1 MLKIG
6 IPSYLTREAPQM
18 QRITSGIPQPG
29 SQLDRRALVVN
40 IDKEKRTLELSFS
53 SEIEV
58 KRWPGFIEVLD
69 HSRDAVDLTRLNS
82 RGPLLFNHDLDEVIG
97 VIESAEVAS
106 DRKGRAL
113 VRFGNSARAKEVW
126 DDVQDGILSNV
137 SVGYRIN
144 EIKLKESRENGDDV
158 YIITRWEP
166 YEISIVSAPADTSVG
181 VGRSAQPTHNP
192 KKNLIMNREQ
202 MIAWLRARNITVAD
216 DVSDAELTRLITE
229 YKAPAPTPAPAPA
242 QRGVQVGEDHSDA
255 VKAERQRMADITA
268 AAKKLKLTELG
279 ERFVNE
285 GKSVDEF
292 RAAALEEITKRNVQ
306 FKESNTP
313 IGLNDREKRNFSFLK
328 LFRTLADPQNK
339 GLREDAAFELDVTS
353 AARSH
358 RKNARGTVIPV
369 DVLRSPIDAE
379 ALGRR
384 DIVSIKTGSGYT
396 GTGGETVATNLLAS
410 NYFELLR
417 NKTSIMRLGRIL
429 GGLVGDID
437 IPKQLTNAANAG
449 WIGEDEQAPNRDM
462 TFGSISLS
470 PKTVAAYGH
479 VTRKMLM
486 QSSLD
491 VEALLRADLAAA
503 MGQAIDVAGYYGDGT
518 GNAPVGIRYTD
529 GINAVYFAGSVPTW
543 AELVEMETLLA
554 EANLD
559 PNTARYVH
567 NARMRGSFKTT
578 KKVAGSST
586 ETFLWEGNGV
596 NGYSSEVT
604 NQIENGHLF
613 FGEFSELI
621 IGMWGG
627 LDIIVDPYTQ
637 SSRGRIIINNF
648 QDVDFEVRRPEAFTF
663 GLPLA
668 ES

>member
-1 MLKIG
+1 MPKAL
-6 IPSYLTREAPQM
+6 PTYLTREAPTG

-29 SQLDRRALVVN
+29 SQFDRLATVINV
-40 IDKEKRTLELSFS
+40 DKEKRTLELSFS

-58 KRWPGFIEVLD
+58 LRWPGFIEVLD
-69 HSRDAVDLTRLNS
+69 HSRDAVDLSRLNA

-97 VIESAEVAS
+97 VIETAEIAA

-126 DDVQDGILSNV
+126 EDVQDGILGNV
-137 SVGYRIN
+137 SVGYRIH
-144 EIKLKESRENGDDV
+144 EIKLKESRANGDDV
-158 YIITRWEP
+158 YVVTRWEP

-181 VGRSAQPTHNP
+181 VGRSVQPSKPAP
-192 KKNLIMNREQ
+192 KKDSLMNREQ
-202 MIAWLRARNITVAD
+202 MIAWLAARGIQVAAD
-216 DVSDAELTRLITE
+216 IADADLVRMVNE
-229 YKAPAPTPAPAPA
+229 YKPATPTPAPAP
-242 QRGVQVGEDHSDA
+242 QVQVGADNSAA
-255 VKAERQRMADITA
+255 VTAERKRMADIMEA
-268 AAKKLKLTELG
+268 GKKLKLTELA
-279 ERFVNE
+279 ERFVTE
-285 GKSVDEF
+285 GKSVDDF
-292 RAAALEEITKRNVQ
+292 RAAALEEVTKRNAS

-313 IGLNDREKRNFSFLK
+313 VGLNDKEARSFSFLN
-328 LFRTLADPQNK
+328 LIRHLADPQNNN
-339 GLREDAAFELDVTS
+339 LREKAKFELEVCE

-369 DVLRSPIDAE
+369 DVLRSPLSAE
-379 ALGRR
+379 ARR

-396 GTGGETVATNLLAS
+396 GTGGETVQTTLLAS
-410 NYFELLR
+410 SFFELLR
-417 NKTSIMRLGRIL
+417 NRTSIMRLGTIM

-449 WIGEDEQAPNRDM
+449 WIGEDDQAPNRDM

-470 PKTVAAYGH
+470 PKTVACYGH

-491 VEALLRADLAAA
+491 VEALLRRDLAAA
-503 MGQAIDVAGYYGDGT
+503 MAQAIDVAGYYGDGT
-518 GNAPVGIRYTD
+518 GNAPKGIRYSD
-529 GINAVYFAGSVPTW
+529 GVNALYFAGAAPTY
-543 AELVEMETLLA
+543 AELVEMETLIE

-559 PNTARYVH
+559 PATSRYVH
-567 NARMRGSFKTT
+567 NARMKGTFKTT

-604 NQIENGHLF
+604 NQIESGHLF
-613 FGEFSELI
+613 FGDFSELM

-637 SSRGRIIINNF
+637 SSRGRIIVNNF
-648 QDVDFEVRRPEAFTF
+648 QDVDFEVRRPEAFVF
-663 GLPLA
+663 GTTLA
-668 ES
+668 AS